1 MQRRRALRHL
11 CDSELK
17 KWRAHQFLRPRRNQ
31 KTYVDNVVEETVL
44 RNGSNGGSV
53 VGAAVDGRHSVISR
67 SETVRNIGTENVAIG
82 SVVRTLEERELE
94 RAEGLRIRE
103 VAHLLND
110 NAAGSRVSSVFDL
123 MDRGISYWE

>member
-1 MQRRRALRHL
+1 L
-11 CDSELK
+11 CS
-17 KWRAHQFLRPRRNQ
+17 HRNQ
-31 KTYVDNVVEETVL
+31 KTYVDNVVEEAVL

-82 SVVRTLEERELE
+82 SVVQTLEERELE
-94 RAEGLRIRE
+94 RVEGVRIRE

-123 MDRGISYWE
+123 MDRGISYWECASKIPCGVSC